1 MVPVEPKQ
9 EDKFAK
15 AMDKVLAERSGAQA
29 EVAPNHIIARG
40 ENQMMSKHGISK
52 VGQGVV
58 DKFNAARHN
67 TAIKSAMGHPGLN
80 KLVAREEEEK
90 RRRKARLKEL
100 KQQQFASINGRQ
112 GALKGIR
119 AGEVTGGPLAHAASG
134 GVEGE
139 LPNVY
144 AALGQPVPASRAQSM
159 MVPQAH
165 AAMVAAQLQASLADA
180 AGARKGALP
189 AVRSSAPSAVYAAS
203 KGCSS
208 DGASPGRR
216 QPQQQQRWR
225 RRGQGREGNAEPEV
239 RASSRVGKVLAEF
252 SGQTDWCAV
261 TVMRHSLATIL
272 QANVRG
278 WLVRRRW
285 LASPHALVEATKA
298 ALQADQLRDER
309 RAAMR
314 AELERRA
321 MTRKQKEKASNII
334 NMIFSQKSIAGKA
347 AAGAAAGSDGIGSG
361 EEGLA
366 AATAPALAAAPGG
379 VSLGR
384 AKWNRLTKNVDL
396 AKEQLE
402 QQSFGDTLLDSDS
415 DSDLSDMGAE
425 DVALVKMRARTPP
438 WQKVEQSQWEGQW
451 AKLNKRTHRGALDV
465 LWDLEES
472 GRRVQAVK
480 QRRADRSG
488 AVGSGT
494 AAAAAPGGLDSA
506 GNPRPYNPATEP
518 LPAEVV
524 SELLVHRYIDKY
536 TRMGLLD
543 HLPLRGAAEAAL
555 AKQEQQQREAAARAA
570 EDRQRRQREAA
581 DREAA
586 EREAAEREVA
596 EREAAEVAAA
606 GAGAGGGAVMV
617 VPGVE
622 LGAR

>member
-1 MVPVEPKQ
+1 
-9 EDKFAK
+9 
-15 AMDKVLAERSGAQA
+15 
-29 EVAPNHIIARG
+29 
-40 ENQMMSKHGISK
+40 MMSKHGISK

-159 MVPQAH
+159 MVPQ
-165 AAMVAAQLQASLADA
+165 
-180 AGARKGALP
+180 
-189 AVRSSAPSAVYAAS
+189 
-203 KGCSS
+203 
-208 DGASPGRR
+208 
-216 QPQQQQRWR
+216 
-225 RRGQGREGNAEPEV
+225 
-239 RASSRVGKVLAEF
+239 VGKVLAEF

-334 NMIFSQKSIAGKA
+334 NMIFSQVGDNAGGMEPQKSIAGKA

>member
-1 MVPVEPKQ
+1 
-9 EDKFAK
+9 
-15 AMDKVLAERSGAQA
+15 
-29 EVAPNHIIARG
+29 
-40 ENQMMSKHGISK
+40 MMSKHGISK

-67 TAIKSAMGHPGLN
+67 TAIKSAMGHPGLE

-100 KQQQFASINGRQ
+100 KQQQFASVNGRQ
-112 GALKGIR
+112 GALKG
-119 AGEVTGGPLAHAASG
+119 ASSASLAHAGSG
-134 GVEGE
+134 GVDGE
-139 LPNVY
+139 MPNVY

-159 MVPQAH
+159 MVPQVQ

-180 AGARKGALP
+180 SGARKGALP
-189 AVRSSAPSAVYAAS
+189 AVRSSAPSAVYGVS
-203 KGCSS
+203 KGFSS

-216 QPQQQQRWR
+216 QPQQQRWR
-225 RRGQGREGNAEPEV
+225 RRGQGRDGNAEPEV
-239 RASSRVGKVLAEF
+239 RAYSRVGKVLAEF

-278 WLVRRRW
+278 WLVRRKW
-285 LASPHALVEATKA
+285 LTNPHALVGATKA
-298 ALQADQLRDER
+298 ALEADRQRDER

-334 NMIFSQKSIAGKA
+334 NMLFSQKSTGGKA
-347 AAGAAAGSDGIGSG
+347 GAGAGVGSEGGGNG

-366 AATAPALAAAPGG
+366 AGGAPALSSAPGG

-402 QQSFGDTLLDSDS
+402 QQSYGDTLLDSDS

-472 GRRVQAVK
+472 SRRVQAVK
-480 QRRADRSG
+480 QRRAERSG
-488 AVGSGT
+488 AHGGEP
-494 AAAAAPGGLDSA
+494 AAAGAPGGLDSA
-506 GNPRPYNPATEP
+506 GNPKPYDPASEP
-518 LPAEVV
+518 LPADVV
-524 SELLVHRYIDKY
+524 SDLLVHRYIDKY
-536 TRMGLLD
+536 TRLGLLD

-555 AKQEQQQREAAARAA
+555 AKREQQQREAAAHAA
-570 EDRQRRQREAA
+570 EERRRRQLATAE
-581 DREAA
+581 REAA
-586 EREAAEREVA
+586 EREAAERE
-596 EREAAEVAAA
+596 AAETAAA
-606 GAGAGGGAVMV
+606 RTDSGVAV
-617 VPGVE
+617 PQS
-622 LGAR
+622 